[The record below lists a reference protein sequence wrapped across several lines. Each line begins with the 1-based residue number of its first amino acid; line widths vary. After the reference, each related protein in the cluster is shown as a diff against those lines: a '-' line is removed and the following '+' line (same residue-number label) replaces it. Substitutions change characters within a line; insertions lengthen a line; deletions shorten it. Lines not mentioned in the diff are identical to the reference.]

1 MIKKHIYKKLASNK
15 NYSKKNYE
23 SLFNYK
29 NKELFIYG
37 VKEAPRYFSFQA
49 LQFFIS

>member
-23 SLFNYK
+23 SR
-29 NKELFIYG
+29 I
-37 VKEAPRYFSFQA
+37 Q
-49 LQFFIS
+49 LQKQRTLYIWC